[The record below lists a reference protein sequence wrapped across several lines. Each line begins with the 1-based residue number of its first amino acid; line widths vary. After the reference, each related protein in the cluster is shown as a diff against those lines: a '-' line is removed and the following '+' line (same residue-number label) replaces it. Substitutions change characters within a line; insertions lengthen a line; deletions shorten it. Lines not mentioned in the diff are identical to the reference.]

1 MLQYPILIPNPNL
14 NQPVYTHQ
22 SPRTKAADMAL
33 RSLSL
38 LLLLLLSSSVTISA
52 LSTAAEADDEEAS
65 LLAFKAAA
73 GTTTRLL
80 RGTAVPP
87 AGTAAGRG

>member
-1 MLQYPILIPNPNL
+1 
-14 NQPVYTHQ
+14 
-22 SPRTKAADMAL
+22 MAL

-52 LSTAAEADDEEAS
+52 LTTAAEADDEEAS

-73 GTTTRLL
+73 ISTGHNDPLASWNRSTSGRYCSWEGVRC
-80 RGTAVPP
+80 RGKHQ
-87 AGTAAGRG
+87 R